1 MSNKLK
7 IWLLILALALVGVNA
22 GFFLDS
28 SHLLDGLTTQLEDE
42 ELSPEELARV
52 TETARTS
59 DVPREEKEGNEG
71 SDAKGHSKTEQL
83 AAAALKSESEPREEH
98 KLAINEPESGLGA
111 KEVGRQDEKE
121 STGVEVAE
129 ESETGAIK
137 SKYRPKLIGQCKS
150 LYAKYVKKGD
160 FTGNHRA
167 FTYSYDGNSGNCAIV
182 EEQKSKQIAEKEALK
197 ACEKSKTDA
206 ATYAPCFVMASF

>member
-1 MSNKLK
+1 MSNKMK
-7 IWLLILALALVGVNA
+7 IGLLILALALVGVNA
-22 GFFLDS
+22 GFFLHS

-59 DVPREEKEGNEG
+59 DVPGEEREGIEAKEHSVSEQKAAGAEKSG
-71 SDAKGHSKTEQL
+71 
-83 AAAALKSESEPREEH
+83 SESKEDH

-111 KEVGRQDEKE
+111 KEVGRRDEKE
-121 STGVEVAE
+121 SKGVEVAE
-129 ESETGAIK
+129 ESETGVIK
-137 SKYRPKLIGQCKS
+137 SKYRPKLIGQCKT